1 MNNETKLIMATYK
14 GHINGGNGY
23 TSHDIE
29 VSGVVTQ
36 AAAKALMEARNP
48 GARITAVRMI
58 SNKDS

>member
-1 MNNETKLIMATYK
+1 MVAMDTPLMTLKSLEL
-14 GHINGGNGY
+14 
-23 TSHDIE
+23 
-29 VSGVVTQ
+29 TQ

>member
-1 MNNETKLIMATYK
+1 MATYK

-48 GARITAVRMI
+48 GAKITAVRMI